1 MTRDKLE
8 ERVKNEVKDEVMR
21 EKFLSLL
28 WQGFKIKRVLEMLNE
43 YLKETTKKERRNG
56 KCEADE

>member
-1 MTRDKLE
+1 MTLDKLE

-28 WQGFKIKRVLEMLNE
+28 WQGFKIKRILEILNE
-43 YLKETTKKERRNG
+43 YQTTKKES
-56 KCEADE
+56 E